1 MPSHGIKL
9 LMCYMLPAPDHLQG
23 FDRSHTGRNIRI
35 FSNHFHN
42 SRVPAAKIALDKLL
56 ICAVYLLFISYLYP
70 SAGFV
75 IAFAL
80 SLLVLGAL
88 VTFGFTAFI
97 RTIIDHQVA
106 LRVGGQS
113 FGWWSRPPVEPII
126 RIFVYNVTN
135 ADEFLNNGTK
145 PILDELGPYVYV

>member
-1 MPSHGIKL
+1 MIVRGAGDYHRGATGAIGELSH
-9 LMCYMLPAPDHLQG
+9 
-23 FDRSHTGRNIRI
+23 
-35 FSNHFHN
+35 
-42 SRVPAAKIALDKLL
+42 
-56 ICAVYLLFISYLYP
+56 SYVR
-70 SAGFV
+70 FV

-80 SLLVLGAL
+80 SLLVLGVL